1 MIKPGFKAIL
11 AQEDRDVV
19 DAMDF
24 FPASLNTMWVW
35 ETKVLAMFL
44 HPKLRFKIVELF
56 CILFRHMAT
65 ETPDNVKYLAPF
77 IYYW

>member
-24 FPASLNTMWVW
+24 FSCKLKHSVSLGNKSIGYVSSSRA
-35 ETKVLAMFL
+35 KV
-44 HPKLRFKIVELF
+44 
-56 CILFRHMAT
+56 
-65 ETPDNVKYLAPF
+65 
-77 IYYW
+77 